1 MKNPKIFEKIS
12 QSESSEGS
20 EANASTIGGT
30 SEGDDKLKLKGS
42 TIIDTDFLK
51 SLQDKSEDELI
62 RLLEEDK

>member
-20 EANASTIGGT
+20 DTNASTIGGT
-30 SEGDDKLKLKGS
+30 SEGDDKLKLERS